1 MRALLSERLLFGG
14 TRQLDS
20 SEAVGRAKALLVR
33 STTQPVRAPTVVH
46 LDPIVSEAD
55 WQDYEQ
61 HRVVLE
67 AGFGVDEPSARSMV
81 LTLRQRAEHLGLA
94 LFLAR
99 DRRQDV
105 GAIGRFH
112 LPGKVRSWAR
122 LQEVDV
128 FPAWRGRGYG
138 DALLAAVVELLAA
151 EGITEVVVGADEDD
165 WPLSWY
171 RRRGFQDVARVPLT
185 R

>member
-1 MRALLSERLLFGG
+1 M
-14 TRQLDS
+14 
-20 SEAVGRAKALLVR
+20 R
-33 STTQPVRAPTVVH
+33 STTQPVRAPATLH

-55 WQDYEQ
+55 WQDYAQ
-61 HRVVLE
+61 HRVLLE
-67 AGFGVDEPSARSMV
+67 AAFGVDEPSARAMI
-81 LTLRQRAEHLGLA
+81 LTLRQRAEHLGLG

-99 DRRQDV
+99 DGGRAV

-112 LPGKVRSWAR
+112 LPGEVRSWAR

-128 FPAWRGRGYG
+128 FPAWRRRGYS
-138 DALLAAVVELLAA
+138 DALLAAVVELLAT
-151 EGITEVVVGADEDD
+151 EGITAVIVGADEDD

-171 RRRGFQDVARVPLT
+171 RRRGFTDVARVPLT